1 MKADGLSERGLRL
14 HGAKSEQRPQPPCAT
29 SALPLGRVR
38 DPPGWGPGFGRSEEA
53 SSLAGG
59 EAEILGE
66 NQVTPRPLR
75 GLLSPEAS
83 RQRGKGN
90 QKGLRERSVPGQRRW
105 AATRNYARS
114 RSAGSRE
121 PGEALVLLA
130 GEEEGAP
137 GTGGPS

>member
-38 DPPGWGPGFGRSEEA
+38 DPPGWGPGLGRSEEA

-75 GLLSPEAS
+75 GLLLPEAS
-83 RQRGKGN
+83 RPRGKGRVQDAIVGFEQDSEVSAN
-90 QKGLRERSVPGQRRW
+90 ELRADRANSIEAMLFSVRQL
-105 AATRNYARS
+105 
-114 RSAGSRE
+114 SA
-121 PGEALVLLA
+121 
-130 GEEEGAP
+130 EE
-137 GTGGPS
+137 S